1 MLGDSSYTCGII
13 CEKHKFF
20 WREEEVL
27 VFDGDSF
34 VICLATIKRWI
45 FDRCSFLMVCLD
57 VLYLC
62 CN

>member
-27 VFDGDSF
+27 GFDGDSF
-34 VICLATIKRWI
+34 VICLAT
-45 FDRCSFLMVCLD
+45 
-57 VLYLC
+57 
-62 CN
+62 N